1 MTLSKPLAQWRFPDP
16 EQAFS
21 LSSRHYYDEGVF
33 RREIEAIFYPA
44 WHFAGHRSEVA
55 EPGDFIKVDVFDQSV
70 LVICGQDGVVPCF
83 SQCLP
88 APGHPLGRRAPG

>member
-33 RREIEAIFYPA
+33 PPRDR
-44 WHFAGHRSEVA
+44 
-55 EPGDFIKVDVFDQSV
+55 GDLLSSLAFCWSSLGGGRARGLHQ
-70 LVICGQDGVVPCF
+70 GGCF
-83 SQCLP
+83 
-88 APGHPLGRRAPG
+88 